1 MKCLNLG
8 CGTRFHSDWFNVD
21 FVANSPEIIKHDLSQ
36 GIPFPDASFDVVYH
50 SHVLEHFD
58 KTAGYRFV
66 QECYR
71 VLRPQGFL
79 RVAVPDLE
87 QIARTYLS
95 ALEKSLAG
103 DSVWQ
108 KKYDWILLELLDQVG
123 RNYTGGEMASFL
135 KQADPESLAF
145 IVQRIGTEAEH
156 IAAML
161 DSTTSYPKPTLRH
174 RLWQLREFLYRLL
187 LREDYAALQV
197 GRLRQSG
204 EIHYHMYDRYSLA
217 KLLDDVGFSNIQQQ
231 QAAQSQI
238 NNWASFHLDTEADGR
253 VYKPDSLFM
262 EAQKS

>member
-1 MKCLNLG
+1 
-8 CGTRFHSDWFNVD
+8 
-21 FVANSPEIIKHDLSQ
+21 
-36 GIPFPDASFDVVYH
+36 
-50 SHVLEHFD
+50 
-58 KTAGYRFV
+58 
-66 QECYR
+66 
-71 VLRPQGFL
+71 
-79 RVAVPDLE
+79 
-87 QIARTYLS
+87 
-95 ALEKSLAG
+95 
-103 DSVWQ
+103 
-108 KKYDWILLELLDQVG
+108 
-123 RNYTGGEMASFL
+123 
-135 KQADPESLAF
+135 
-145 IVQRIGTEAEH
+145 
-156 IAAML
+156 ML